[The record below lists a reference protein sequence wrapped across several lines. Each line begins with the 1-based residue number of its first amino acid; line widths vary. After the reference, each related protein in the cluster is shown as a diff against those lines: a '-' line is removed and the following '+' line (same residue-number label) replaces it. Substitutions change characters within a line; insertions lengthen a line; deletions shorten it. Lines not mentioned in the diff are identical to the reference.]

1 MMVVG
6 LTGGIG
12 SGKSTIAKLF
22 QVLRVPVYDTDTR
35 AKETYYKPEVKE
47 KILALLGAEAYTSE
61 GKIDP
66 AVISKKVFGDN
77 TLLQKLNGII
87 HPAVDADFKA
97 FLEENSGE
105 KLIVKESA
113 LLFETGVYK
122 KMDKN
127 ILVTSPLE
135 LRVKRVQDRDKTPP
149 ADIMKRIGHQM
160 PDEEKIPISD
170 FVIINDEKEAV
181 IPQVLA
187 IYEKLKH
194 A

>member
-1 MMVVG
+1 MVVG

-12 SGKSTIAKLF
+12 SGKSTVAKLF
-22 QVLRVPVYDTDTR
+22 EVLRVPVYDTDTR
-35 AKETYYKPEVKE
+35 AKQTYYKAEVKSS
-47 KILALLGAEAYTSE
+47 IIDLLGPEAYSE
-61 GKIDP
+61 DGKLEP
-66 AVISKKVFGDN
+66 AIISKKVFGDSS
-77 TLLQKLNGII
+77 LLQKLNAII
-87 HPAVDADFKA
+87 HPAVDADFKE
-97 FLEENSGE
+97 FLKAHSGE

-135 LRVKRVQDRDKTPP
+135 LRVKRVQQRDNAEP
-149 ADIMKRIGHQM
+149 ADIMKRIAHQM

-170 FVIINDEKEAV
+170 FVIINDEKEAI

-187 IYEKLKH
+187 IYEKLQN

>member
-1 MMVVG
+1 MVVG

-12 SGKSTIAKLF
+12 SGKSTVAKLF
-22 QVLRVPVYDTDTR
+22 RVLRVPVYDTDTR

-47 KILALLGAEAYTSE
+47 KILALLGAGAYTSD

-66 AVISKKVFGDN
+66 TLISKKVFGDT

-87 HPAVDADFKA
+87 HPAVDTDFKA
-97 FLEENSGE
+97 FLKENSGE

-135 LRVKRVQDRDKTPP
+135 LRVKRVQERDRSEP
-149 ADIMKRIGHQM
+149 ADILKRIGHQM
-160 PDEEKIPISD
+160 PDEEKMPISD

>member
-1 MMVVG
+1 MVVG

-12 SGKSTIAKLF
+12 SGKSTVAKLF
-22 QVLRVPVYDTDTR
+22 EVLRVPVYDTDTR
-35 AKETYYKPEVKE
+35 AKQTYYKPEVKE
-47 KILALLGAEAYTSE
+47 KIISLLGEEAYSSE

-66 AVISKKVFGDN
+66 VLISKKVFGEHA
-77 TLLQKLNGII
+77 LLQKLNSII
-87 HPAVDADFKA
+87 HPAVDADFRA
-97 FLEENSGE
+97 FLNEHSGE
-105 KLIVKESA
+105 GLIIKESA

-127 ILVTSPLE
+127 ILITSPLE
-135 LRVKRVQDRDKTPP
+135 LRVKRVQERDK
-149 ADIMKRIGHQM
+149 AEASDIMKRIGHQM